1 MLRTLGDAKIGWDE
15 VRWELV
21 VAPAKTREIKL
32 AFELLDL
39 RI

>member
-15 VRWELV
+15 VGWGLV
-21 VAPAKTREIKL
+21 VAPAKTTERKL
-32 AFELLDL
+32 GFELLDL